1 MADDLVI
8 NDRLTI
14 PESELEITAS
24 RSSGPGG
31 QHVNKTD
38 TRIQVRWNLEG
49 SAVLSD
55 NQRRLLLNNLSTRV
69 TEAGDILITS
79 DTHRSQRRN
88 REDALQRLAALL
100 REALIPPKP
109 RKKTRPSRAAREKRI
124 QEKKQRSQVKKT
136 RGKIQDGD

>member
-8 NDRLTI
+8 NDNLTI
-14 PESELEITAS
+14 PDGELEITAS

-38 TRIQVRWNLEG
+38 TRIQIRWNVRD

-55 NQRRLLLNNLSTRV
+55 HQRRLVLNNLSPRV
-69 TEAGDILITS
+69 TEAGDLLIAS
-79 DTHRSQRRN
+79 DSHRSQKRN
-88 REDALQRLAALL
+88 REDALQRLAALV

-109 RKKTRPSRAAREKRI
+109 RKKTRPSRAAKEKRL
-124 QEKKQRSQVKKT
+124 QEKKQRSQVKQK
-136 RGKIQDGD
+136 RGKVQDPD